1 MSEKQ
6 AKLKK
11 ATNIV
16 FLVVTAVVA
25 GWFLY
30 NGIINNQDFFSGS
43 KISKFCLSIIT
54 VLSTVLY
61 FLHIRFKRSILFG
74 IANLIVLFFLLFFT
88 ENKDSLFFN
97 MIWVTI
103 YAALSSIYF
112 FSYKI
117 IRKFFPNCPT
127 ALSLLNL
134 FYSMVTISGEEWGSY
149 IIVTSFMILAY
160 ILCELLAYYFS
171 SPWYC
176 ENCGNKNGDKHFFCT
191 KCGGKNPYL
200 K

>member
-16 FLVVTAVVA
+16 FLIVTCVVFV
-25 GWFLY
+25 WFLV
-30 NGIINNQDFFSGS
+30 SGFTDRRGLS
-43 KISKFCLSIIT
+43 VNLTMGMVFLSILT
-54 VLSTVLY
+54 ALSTLLY
-61 FLHIRFKRSILFG
+61 FQHIRFKRSIPFG
-74 IANLIVLFFLLFFT
+74 IANLIALLFAFFCSLAFEILFLYLFFA
-88 ENKDSLFFN
+88 
-97 MIWVTI
+97 II
-103 YAALSSIYF
+103 YGTLSSIHF
-112 FSYKI
+112 FSNKLTRISFPFCVISLSVLLFVFACSLCESNDFI
-117 IRKFFPNCPT
+117 IIT
-127 ALSLLNL
+127 TWMIVV
-134 FYSMVTISGEEWGSY
+134 YTI
-149 IIVTSFMILAY
+149 
-160 ILCELLAYYFS
+160 CELLAYYFS